1 MEQIKSIAGKLLSL
15 IYSRKQFVKYC
26 IVGATAAAVDF
37 SALYIFTELFGFYYL
52 VSNFFAFVFSA
63 STNFLFNK
71 FWTFRNKSKAYIK
84 QFTKFLV
91 VVIIGLGFS
100 MLLMYFFTEKV
111 GLWYMYS
118 KALTIGIVLFW
129 NYGGNK
135 RLTFNNQKP

>member
-1 MEQIKSIAGKLLSL
+1 MEQIKSINGKLLSL

-37 SALYIFTELFGFYYL
+37 SAIYVFTEFFSIYYL
-52 VSNFFAFVFSA
+52 ISNFLAFVFSV
-63 STNFLFNK
+63 STNFLLNK
-71 FWTFRNKSKAYIK
+71 FWTFRNRSKAYIK

-100 MLLMYFFTEKV
+100 MLLIYFLTEKV

-135 RLTFNNQKP
+135 YLTFR